1 MSLAFCALSPV
12 ATFTENVSA
21 DKHIFKV
28 GLNYKFDWGKAPVVA
43 RY

>member
-1 MSLAFCALSPV
+1 
-12 ATFTENVSA
+12 VSA

-28 GLNYKFDWGKAPVVA
+28 GLNYLFNWGKQPVVA